1 MVYQLVKMVLNV
13 ELSTDIKV
21 QSKNGLRM
29 AAEQKGR
36 HGSNFHAR
44 AGAK

>member
-21 QSKNGLRM
+21 QSKNGLM

-36 HGSNFHAR
+36 LGSNFHAR